1 MTTEQ
6 LLVTVIY
13 NMAKGSRVYIGFLG
27 YGQSTA
33 KYLPDFLDS
42 LGQQTFTDIE
52 IIAGDNTPTS
62 TDNPNE
68 AIIKHYSSVR
78 YCPFQANLGF
88 AKGYN
93 RLFKL
98 AIEEEADYFLVI
110 NPDTCLQPKTIEYLV
125 NYLDQ
130 HSEAGAVMPK
140 ILRWDFQNKC
150 LTKEIDSLGV
160 ALTQS
165 GAFYDIGQGRLD
177 GGEPSQPCSIF
188 GFTGAGVLLRLSAL
202 RSVAFDNGQYSEY
215 FDELMFMYKEDCD
228 LSYRLRLADWEI
240 VLLPEAV
247 IYHDRT
253 AARAQGKAKNQW
265 KERRRSSKLIRKWSY
280 HNQLIIF
287 FKYWFLPKKFSTRL
301 KEINY
306 QIKRFFFALMLEPFT
321 LSAWRAIFQERAAIV
336 ARRRALNIKINP
348 LSLEKWRHRNK

>member
-165 GAFYDIGQGRLD
+165 GAFYDIGQGQLD
-177 GGEPSQPCSIF
+177 GGELNRPHPIF

-202 RSVAFDNGQYSEY
+202 RSVAFDNGRYLEY

-228 LSYRLRLADWEI
+228 LSYRLRLAGWET
-240 VLLPEAV
+240 VLLPAAV

-253 AARAQGKAKNQW
+253 AAKAKGSWRSQW
-265 KERRRSSKLIRKWSY
+265 KERRQSSKLIRRWSY
-280 HNQLIIF
+280 HNQIIIF
-287 FKYWFLPKKFSTRL
+287 LKYYFLPKKLSTRL
-301 KEINY
+301 CEIAY
-306 QIKRFFFALMLEPFT
+306 QLKRLAVALILEPFILT
-321 LSAWRAIFQERAAIV
+321 SWKAIFKERSSIT
-336 ARRRALNIKINP
+336 ARRRALNIKIKP
-348 LSLEKWRHRNK
+348 LSLEKWRQ

>member
-1 MTTEQ
+1 LTTEQ

-13 NMAKGSRVYIGFLG
+13 NMARGSRVYVGFLG

-42 LGQQTFTDIE
+42 LRQQTFTDIE
-52 IIAGDNTPTS
+52 IVAGDNTPTAK
-62 TDNPNE
+62 DNPNE
-68 AIIKHYSSVR
+68 AVIKDYPSVR
-78 YCPFQANLGF
+78 YCPFLANLGF

-98 AIEEEADYFLVI
+98 AMEEEADYFLVI
-110 NPDTCLQPKTIEYLV
+110 NPDTCLEPKTIECLV
-125 NYLDQ
+125 DYLDQ
-130 HSEAGAVMPK
+130 HSEVGAVMPK

-160 ALTQS
+160 ALTKS

-177 GGEPSQPCSIF
+177 GGESSQPRPIF

-202 RSVAFDNGQYSEY
+202 RSVAFDNGQYLEY

-228 LSYRLRLADWEI
+228 LSYRLRLAGWET
-240 VLLPEAV
+240 VLLPAAV

-253 AARAQGKAKNQW
+253 AAKAKGGWRSQW
-265 KERRRSSKLIRKWSY
+265 KERRQSSKLIRRWSY
-280 HNQLIIF
+280 HNHIIIF
-287 FKYWFLPKKFSTRL
+287 WKYYFLPKKLSTRWHEIAYQL
-301 KEINY
+301 K
-306 QIKRFFFALMLEPFT
+306 RLAAALTLEPFV
-321 LSAWRAIFQERAAIV
+321 LASWRAVFKERAFIA

-348 LSLEKWRHRNK
+348 LSLEKWRQ